1 MASTLG
7 FLILREGDSGDLPA
21 GSETY
26 KVCLEGKSA
35 ESDACLVSPDFI
47 SYAGTSLRQTV

>member
-47 SYAGTSLRQTV
+47 SYAGTSRQTV